1 MPFTTIVP
9 FTTIPGRKSSSQWN
23 NKPKSNAVTKQ
34 IWAPV
39 SQENF
44 SDNKLNNYL
53 QKQIIGLMNVCLE
66 GMMFGP
72 YCKDFQIAT
81 HIKEIILFS
90 YFWILNHIVGDWSA
104 TSLTSREP

>member
-1 MPFTTIVP
+1 M
-9 FTTIPGRKSSSQWN
+9 KQQ
-23 NKPKSNAVTKQ
+23 PKSNAVTKQ

-66 GMMFGP
+66 GLMFGP
-72 YCKDFQIAT
+72 YCKDFQIAI
-81 HIKEIILFS
+81 IKEIILDS
-90 YFWILNHIVGDWSA
+90 YLLDS
-104 TSLTSREP
+104 